1 MYEALVKHI
10 AHRVVRQA
18 VSAQVHH
25 SDVVHRAVMPEK
37 ARSAGCEP
45 NDGPDGSGTHFMSI
59 ADGGDEDLMGI
70 ENSLL
75 GQVLKIMFFK
85 LHGETR
91 VQFAEQPKGRQ
102 YMEKFQ

>member
-37 ARSAGCEP
+37 ARSAGHEP
-45 NDGPDGSGTHFMSI
+45 NDGRDGSGAHFMSI
-59 ADGGDEDLMGI
+59 ADGDNADLM
-70 ENSLL
+70 E
-75 GQVLKIMFFK
+75 LKI
-85 LHGETR
+85 LCSDR
-91 VQFAEQPKGRQ
+91 S
-102 YMEKFQ
+102 